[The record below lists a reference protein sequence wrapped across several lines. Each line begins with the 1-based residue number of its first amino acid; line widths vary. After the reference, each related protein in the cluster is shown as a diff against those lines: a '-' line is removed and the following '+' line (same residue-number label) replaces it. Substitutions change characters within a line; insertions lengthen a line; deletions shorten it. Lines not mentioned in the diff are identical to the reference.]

1 MKSGIYYFCLFVFCL
16 FTNISSFAQNNDIVQ
31 KETDI
36 YFINGIGKSS
46 RSMMNRDI
54 DAINTSM
61 SQFCP
66 RYTGNVFLLF
76 NQSNGEG
83 PTGAV
88 LDILFDVAQQKS
100 QEVGNSVAQF
110 VLSHFQLAKYAF
122 GIAFDIPQDL
132 IQRYEQKLKNDFT
145 VAMYSENS
153 SAKNR
158 AFSSFLSSKITRSR
172 SVLLVAHSQGNLYAN
187 SVHNI
192 FLAGSNRFTKNGFH
206 VVGVATPASSTSHNN
221 YYTASEDRVIDL
233 VRAAALVTPIE
244 FPLSS
249 NVSLSGASSI
259 DSSGHNFTD
268 IYMSGKLPNGVTPT
282 SRASSRGMVV
292 NQISFGF
299 NQTYT
304 PVNANGTVPVSDSTL
319 RSPCLR

>member
-1 MKSGIYYFCLFVFCL
+1 MRSHIHCLLIFSFCFLFY
-16 FTNISSFAQNNDIVQ
+16 THSHAQDNTVIQ

-36 YFINGIGKSS
+36 YFINGIGKSNEA
-46 RSMMNRDI
+46 MLTRDI
-54 DAINTSM
+54 ESINIGM

-66 RYTGNVFLLF
+66 KFTGNILLLF
-76 NQSNGEG
+76 NGSNGEG
-83 PTGAV
+83 ATGAV

-100 QEVGNSVAQF
+100 QEAGNSVAQF
-110 VLSHFQLAKYAF
+110 VLNHFQLVKYAF
-122 GIAFDIPQDL
+122 GLAFDIPQDL

-153 SAKNR
+153 AIKNR

-187 SVHNI
+187 SIHNI